1 MVIVAIDYGTKNIGL
16 AYSPDGVFSFPM
28 ESVTNLGLEQSVSEL
43 SKIIK
48 EKKAELIVFGYP
60 SSGGGIETESG
71 KLAREF
77 SEILGNKTRIKV
89 ELVDESFSS
98 VEARSV
104 GHKLGK
110 SDRNMR
116 KTKDSVEAQI
126 ILMRYLEFRG

>member
-104 GHKLGK
+104 GHKLG
-110 SDRNMR
+110 
-116 KTKDSVEAQI
+116 
-126 ILMRYLEFRG
+126 